1 MGINIASL
9 IKTANVNLETKGTDK
24 LTPVTYDSLTYDKVI
39 RFTDWY
45 VNSRDYFILK
55 FNKVYN
61 FMISYSSRPHRWRNG

>member
-9 IKTANVNLETKGTDK
+9 IKTANVNLETKGMDK